1 MAFGAP
7 CFFGVGV
14 GDGDISGVGVG
25 DGDGDGV
32 SDGDT
37 DGVSNGC
44 GDGELL
50 FFRCG
55 EALGD
60 GVGVGDLF
68 FFFGVG
74 DGNSSV
80 ADSVGFFFGEE
91 VADGGGDSS
100 SRGVEDFF
108 GVGVGVGDFFL
119 VATALFFFRG
129 LGVGVGVEKTFFSV
143 LPRDCSAAGAGAMVE
158 TTRASA
164 IKILINMPMV

>member
-1 MAFGAP
+1 VAFGAP

-14 GDGDISGVGVG
+14 GDGDISGVAV
-25 DGDGDGV
+25 GDGDGV

-80 ADSVGFFFGEE
+80 ADGVGFFFGEE
-91 VADGGGDSS
+91 VADGAGDSS
-100 SRGVEDFF
+100 SRGDEDFF
-108 GVGVGVGDFFL
+108 GVGVGVGDFIL

-129 LGVGVGVEKTFFSV
+129 LGVGVGVEKTFFSAA
-143 LPRDCSAAGAGAMVE
+143 PRDCSAAGAGAMVE

-164 IKILINMPMV
+164 ITILINMPMV

>member
-14 GDGDISGVGVG
+14 GDGDISGVAV
-25 DGDGDGV
+25 GDGDGV

-74 DGNSSV
+74 DGDSSV
-80 ADSVGFFFGEE
+80 ADGVCFFFEKG
-91 VADGGGDSS
+91 VTDGTGDSS

-108 GVGVGVGDFFL
+108 GVGVGLGDFFL

-129 LGVGVGVEKTFFSV
+129 LGVGVGVAKIFLTVS
-143 LPRDCSAAGAGAMVE
+143 PSDRSAAPVGATV
-158 TTRASA
+158 
-164 IKILINMPMV
+164 

>member
-1 MAFGAP
+1 MALGAP
-7 CFFGVGV
+7 CFFGGV
-14 GDGDISGVGVG
+14 GDGDSAGVAVGVG
-25 DGDGDGV
+25 IGV

-74 DGNSSV
+74 DGDSSV
-80 ADSVGFFFGEE
+80 ADGVC
-91 VADGGGDSS
+91 ADGTGDSS

-108 GVGVGVGDFFL
+108 GVGVGLGNFFL

-129 LGVGVGVEKTFFSV
+129 LGVGVGVEKIFFSAA
-143 LPRDCSAAGAGAMVE
+143 PRDCSAAGAGTIVE
-158 TTRASA
+158 TIRASA
-164 IKILINMPMV
+164 IRILINMQMV

>member
-14 GDGDISGVGVG
+14 GDGDISGVAV
-25 DGDGDGV
+25 GDGDGV

-74 DGNSSV
+74 DGDSSV
-80 ADSVGFFFGEE
+80 ADGVCFCFEKG
-91 VADGGGDSS
+91 VADGTGDSS

-129 LGVGVGVEKTFFSV
+129 LGVGVGVEKTFFSAA
-143 LPRDCSAAGAGAMVE
+143 PRDCSAAGAGAMVE

>member
-1 MAFGAP
+1 MALGAP
-7 CFFGVGV
+7 CFFGGV
-14 GDGDISGVGVG
+14 GDGDSDGVAVGVSI
-25 DGDGDGV
+25 GV
-32 SDGDT
+32 SDGEA

-74 DGNSSV
+74 DGDSSV
-80 ADSVGFFFGEE
+80 ADGVCFFFDKG
-91 VADGGGDSS
+91 VADGTGDSS

-108 GVGVGVGDFFL
+108 GVGVGLGDFFL

-129 LGVGVGVEKTFFSV
+129 LGVGVGVERIFFSAA
-143 LPRDCSAAGAGAMVE
+143 PRDCSAAAAGTIVE
-158 TTRASA
+158 TIRASA
-164 IKILINMPMV
+164 IRILINMQMV

>member
-1 MAFGAP
+1 MALGAP
-7 CFFGVGV
+7 CFFGGV
-14 GDGDISGVGVG
+14 GDGDPAGVAVGVG
-25 DGDGDGV
+25 IGV
-32 SDGDT
+32 SDGDA

-68 FFFGVG
+68 FFFG
-74 DGNSSV
+74 
-80 ADSVGFFFGEE
+80 EE
-91 VADGGGDSS
+91 VADGAGDSS

-108 GVGVGVGDFFL
+108 GVGVGLGDFFL

-129 LGVGVGVEKTFFSV
+129 LGVGVGVERIFFSAA
-143 LPRDCSAAGAGAMVE
+143 PRDCSAAGVGTIVE
-158 TTRASA
+158 TIRASA
-164 IKILINMPMV
+164 IRILINMQMV